1 MERRGGEEKQCEQVP
16 FEKVE
21 PALRHPTPRW
31 LNVGGVEPS
40 NQSEIGKAAKRR
52 RKQFRVT
59 SGVRKAVCSARNRKQ
74 LGNLLSW
81 K

>member
-1 MERRGGEEKQCEQVP
+1 MFDSGLVFRPRSANLRGGGGVMELRGGGEKQCVQVP

-21 PALRHPTPRW
+21 PALRRPTPRW

-52 RKQFRVT
+52 
-59 SGVRKAVCSARNRKQ
+59 
-74 LGNLLSW
+74 
-81 K
+81 